1 MSLARDPL
9 LGDRLVELCDGAKD
23 VFLAA
28 PYIKALA
35 LRKILRGI
43 NSHASLAV
51 VTKWTPNDLAMGS
64 SDLECRSVVTDLGGS
79 FRLHPSIHA
88 KYFRAGTVS
97 LVGSANISG
106 AALGWSTQP
115 NVEILCTPGSDFDGA
130 RFESLLLEQSRGVS
144 DEEFAYWEEIDDIH
158 TGYRDSEV
166 VVNSPTLEDWWPRT
180 REFRNLERAYRGKTE
195 DIASTDEQRAAGA
208 DIAALRVPPG
218 LQESEFRAWVA
229 TALLAA
235 PFTQTVIRVLDVD
248 PAEGARRVAIE
259 WNANLIEARRGCEA
273 VQSWLASVVPQTF
286 RTDEPAAGL
295 PGSE

>member
-1 MSLARDPL
+1 MATARGSLP
-9 LGDRLVELCDGAKD
+9 GDRLVELCDGAKD

-35 LRKILRGI
+35 LRNILRGI
-43 NSHASLAV
+43 DSHASPTV
-51 VTKWTPNDLAMGS
+51 ITRWTPNDLAMGS
-64 SDLECRSVVTDLGGS
+64 SDLECRSVVTNLGGS
-79 FRLHPSIHA
+79 FRLHPTIHA
-88 KYFRAGTVS
+88 KYYRVGTVS

-106 AALGWSTQP
+106 AALGWSAQP

-130 RFESLLLEQSRGVS
+130 RFESLLLEQSRDVP
-144 DEEFAYWEEIDDIH
+144 DEEFAYWEEIDNVH

-166 VVNSPTLEDWWPRT
+166 VVNPPTLEDWRPRT
-180 REFRNLERAYRGKTE
+180 RDFRNLERAYRGKTE
-195 DIASTDEQRAAGA
+195 AIASTDEQRAAMA

-229 TALLAA
+229 TALMAA
-235 PFTQTVIRVLDVD
+235 PFTQTVMRVLDVD

-259 WNANLIEARRGCEA
+259 WKADLIEARRGCEA

-286 RTDEPAAGL
+286 RADGPAARL
-295 PGSE
+295 PGLE